1 MEDLNSRLSFLKR
14 RYDEIEKEILD
25 LKYKEDSL
33 KLERDA
39 LPPPPPDWLT
49 MPRVFETDKT
59 WKKRSMASNKMRFKP
74 QNEIN
79 NKIMD
84 ISGKL
89 SSLYIQQGLIFK
101 EMEEISKQL
110 KK

>member
-1 MEDLNSRLSFLKR
+1 MEDLSTRLSFLKR

-39 LPPPPPDWLT
+39 LPPPPIDHFLK
-49 MPRVFETDKT
+49 PRVFETNKT
-59 WKKRSMASNKMRFKP
+59 WKKRSMASNKMRFKRHD
-74 QNEIN
+74 EIN
-79 NKIMD
+79 KKILK
-84 ISGKL
+84 ISDQL
-89 SSLYIQQGLIFK
+89 SSLYIQQGAIFK

-110 KK
+110 KQ